1 MPVKPM
7 PDRYHTVTPYLT
19 VQGVPALLD
28 FVKRAFDAQ
37 ELERMSRPDGTIGH
51 AEVRIGDSVVMM
63 GEARAGSP
71 PMPSMLYLY
80 VSDTD
85 STFKRALAAGAAP
98 LMEPADQFW
107 GDRNAAVKDP
117 IGNHWWIAT
126 HKEDVSPQ
134 EMARRAAAQLK

>member
-1 MPVKPM
+1 MPVKPR

-19 VQGVPALLD
+19 VQGVAWLLD
-28 FVKRAFDAQ
+28 FVQRAFDAQ

-71 PMPSMLYLY
+71 PMPSTLYLY

-85 STFKRALAAGAAP
+85 ATFKRTVAAGAAP
-98 LMEPADQFW
+98 LMEPADQFC

-117 IGNHWWIAT
+117 VGNHWWIAT
-126 HKEDVSPQ
+126 HKEDVSRQ
-134 EMARRAAAQLK
+134 EMARRAAAQMK

>member
-1 MPVKPM
+1 VA
-7 PDRYHTVTPYLT
+7 R
-19 VQGVPALLD
+19 LLD
-28 FVKRAFDAQ
+28 FVQRAFDAQ

-71 PMPSMLYLY
+71 PMPSTLYLY

-85 STFKRALAAGAAP
+85 ATFKRTLAAGAAP
-98 LMEPADQFW
+98 LMEPEDQFW

-117 IGNHWWIAT
+117 VGNHWWIAA

-134 EMARRAAAQLK
+134 EMARRAAAQMQ

>member
-1 MPVKPM
+1 M

-19 VQGVPALLD
+19 VQGVPRLLD

-37 ELERMSRPDGTIGH
+37 ELERMSWPDGTIGH
-51 AEVRIGDSVVMM
+51 AEGRIGDSVVMM

-71 PMPSMLYLY
+71 PMPSTLYLY

-85 STFKRALAAGAAP
+85 ATFKRTLAAGAAR
-98 LMEPADQFW
+98 LMQPTDQFW

-117 IGNHWWIAT
+117 VGNHWWIAT

-134 EMARRAAAQLK
+134 EMARRAAAQMK